1 MLDPNIIDIMADNL
15 SCTYDGC
22 IGALGPA
29 ELRQAVAQKLLDTG
43 ISQPAL
49 WA

>member
-1 MLDPNIIDIMADNL
+1 MLDPNIINIMADYL
-15 SCTYDGC
+15 SCRYVGC

-49 WA
+49 WN

>member
-1 MLDPNIIDIMADNL
+1 MLDPNIIYIVADNL
-15 SCTYDGC
+15 SHTYVGC

-29 ELRQAVAQKLLDTG
+29 ELRLAVVQKLRDMC

-49 WA
+49 WT

>member
-1 MLDPNIIDIMADNL
+1 MLNPNIIDIMADNL
-15 SCTYDGC
+15 RCTYVGC

-29 ELRQAVAQKLLDTG
+29 ELRQPVAQKLRDMG

-49 WA
+49 WT